1 MIGAVEDEIVAR
13 LATGF
18 AGRLKEVDHKPA
30 RLDEDEL
37 ARILT
42 MAPAAYVAFL
52 GWTRAANTLAG
63 TFGVYLVAANASG
76 DRARRHGDAA
86 TIGAYEMSEVAT
98 WLLDRWAPAS
108 AAGAIEVRA
117 CENLFGAA
125 FEKAGRSV
133 YALTL
138 AVPLPEPD
146 PVEGGAVAP
155 TLDPFI
161 TFNAQWDVPPHGNVG
176 PLPPPAPNP
185 DAEDRV
191 ILEP

>member
-1 MIGAVEDEIVAR
+1 MIGQVEDEIVAR

-18 AGRLKEVDHKPA
+18 AGRLREVDHKPA
-30 RLDEDEL
+30 RFDDEEL

-52 GWTRAANTLAG
+52 GWTRGDFALQGA
-63 TFGVYLVAANASG
+63 FGVYLVASNASG
-76 DRARRHGDAA
+76 ERARRRGDPA
-86 TIGAYEMSEVAT
+86 TIGAYEMAEVAT
-98 WLLDRWAPAS
+98 RLLEGWAPAS
-108 AAGAIEVRA
+108 AAGAIQVRA

-133 YALTL
+133 YGLTL
-138 AVPLPEPD
+138 WAPLPVLDAPS
-146 PVEGGAVAP
+146 EGEIA
-155 TLDPFI
+155 TLDRFL

-191 ILEP
+191 LPPQ